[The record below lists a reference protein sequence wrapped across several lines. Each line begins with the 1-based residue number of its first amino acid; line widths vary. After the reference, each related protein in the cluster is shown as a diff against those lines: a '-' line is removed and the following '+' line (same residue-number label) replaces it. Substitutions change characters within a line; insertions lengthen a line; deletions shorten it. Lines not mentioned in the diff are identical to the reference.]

1 MEPNEF
7 LKELSELFDKAGAS
21 KDVLQAA
28 LNGAGTGTGTGNG
41 TADPPAISAK
51 HLRMKGG
58 DMDGVDPKL
67 KALIDDNAISKA
79 FWLACGSD
87 KDMVRKGFG
96 SEAALQDPRAFLRR
110 KDANGQYVV
119 KRAELEKL
127 ININLAAGSGG
138 FMREGAGTPVAE
150 WSGNQGLAI
159 QQAFSKGFQP
169 YAKAGIGELSRASK
183 DLVAGTNTAGGYLI
197 RTDLEPLLYEVYLRA
212 FPFAEALP
220 SEPANGLVHTYN
232 VRTAPPTAST
242 VSEVGDFS
250 GLFSTSTLAQRS
262 SAIAV
267 IIAPVGVGLKLQYA
281 VGQSGMSFDVTG
293 PDNLEVTGAL
303 IGIAKKNQA
312 LLLQGNQSTGSKTL
326 DDEEGLTDANG
337 YDGYRTLIK
346 GASYSITKSS
356 SESYVKVINRAVA
369 QLMNKGADVSEL
381 MIVLSVAAETDVNSE
396 FLQYLSVFNQFQPGG
411 LDTAGS
417 RYGLITV
424 GGWQS
429 KMVPVPADAQGNGH
443 GYYTYSAATV
453 EDIDIIDPNSSS
465 QVYLGSPTPT
475 ILELPIGY
483 NNKLSNV
490 YIPFLMN
497 GLALKVP
504 EFCRKIRIPKI
515 TV

>member
-7 LKELSELFDKAGAS
+7 LRELGELFDKAGAS

-28 LNGAGTGTGTGNG
+28 LNGAGTGGENG
-41 TADPPAISAK
+41 TPAISAK
-51 HLRMKGG
+51 QLRMKGG
-58 DMDGVDPKL
+58 DMEGVDPKL
-67 KALIDDNAISKA
+67 KALINENTISKA
-79 FWLACGSD
+79 FWVGCQND
-87 KDMVRKGFG
+87 KDLVRKGFG
-96 SEAALQDPRAFLRR
+96 SDAALQDPRAYLRR
-110 KDANGQYVV
+110 KDANGQYIV
-119 KRAELEKL
+119 KRADLERL
-127 ININLAAGSGG
+127 ININLAAGSAGP
-138 FMREGAGTPVAE
+138 MREGSGTPVPE
-150 WSGNQGLAI
+150 WAGQQGLAI
-159 QQAFSKGFQP
+159 GQAFSKGFQP
-169 YAKAGIGELSRASK
+169 LVKAGMTEMGRVSK
-183 DLVAGTNTAGGYLI
+183 DLVAGTTTAGGYLI

-232 VRTAPPTAST
+232 VRTAPPAAST

-250 GLFSTSTLAQRS
+250 GLFGTSVLDQRS

-267 IIAPVGVGLKLQYA
+267 IVAPVGVGLKLQYA
-281 VGQSGMSFDVTG
+281 VGQSGMSYDLTG
-293 PDNLEVTGAL
+293 PDNLEVTGAI

-312 LLLQGNQSTGSKTL
+312 LLLQGNKNTGTKTL

-337 YDGYRTLIK
+337 YDGYRTLLK
-346 GASYSITKSS
+346 SGSYAITKAS

-381 MIVLSVAAETDVNSE
+381 MIVLSVAAETDVNAE
-396 FLQYLSVFNQFQPGG
+396 FLQYLSVFNQFQGGG
-411 LDTAGS
+411 LDTAGG
-417 RYGLITV
+417 RFGLITV

-504 EFCRKIRIPKI
+504 EFCRKIRIPKV